1 MSKPENR
8 KVSRRDALKLIG
20 VGSAGIIIG
29 ATGLDRA
36 TEKVSG
42 LFSSNKAKAEEILP
56 LYGKHQ
62 QGIITPAQDFI
73 YLASFNLETKN
84 IQEIKNLFK
93 EWTEASSLM
102 SEGRDIGNT
111 SPLLSS
117 PPDDTG
123 EAMGLNPMKI
133 SFTFG
138 VGPQFFEDLNIQH
151 KKPASL
157 KNLPHFPG
165 DELKEEWND
174 GSIVV
179 QVCANDQQV
188 AFHGIRNLIRIGR
201 GTVSLKW
208 MQHGFQRSA
217 KSDPSGS
224 TPRNLMGFKDGT
236 GNPDV
241 KNDQLMNEHVWIQ
254 NGDGP
259 NWLTGGSYLIARR
272 IRIRVEEWDRSSLKD
287 QENTFGRHRFS
298 GAPLGEKDE
307 FTKVDTKKMDGNGSP
322 MIPKDSHI
330 ALAHG
335 DGKIK
340 ILRRS
345 YSYTD
350 GLDNQTGK
358 IDAGLLFVSFQ
369 RDPFKQFVPM
379 QKRLAQMDALNEY
392 IVHNGS
398 AIFACFPGVN
408 KGSYIGEGLF

>member
-1 MSKPENR
+1 MSFLEKK
-8 KVSRRDALKLIG
+8 KVNRRDALKLLG
-20 VGSAGIIIG
+20 VGSAGLIIG

-36 TEKVSG
+36 SEKVSN
-42 LFSSNKAKAEEILP
+42 LLMPNKVKAEEILP
-56 LYGKHQ
+56 FYGTHQ

-84 IQEIKNLFK
+84 IQEVKKLFK
-93 EWTEASSLM
+93 EWTEASLAM
-102 SEGRDIGNT
+102 SEGKEIGNT

-123 EAMGLNPMKI
+123 EAIGLNPMKI
-133 SFTFG
+133 TFTFG
-138 VGPQFFEDLNIQH
+138 VGPQFFEDLSIQH

-165 DELKEEWND
+165 DDLKEEWND

-208 MQHGFQRSA
+208 LQNGFQRTA
-217 KSDPSGS
+217 TSDPSGS

-241 KNDQLMNEHVWIQ
+241 KNAKLMNEQVWVQ
-254 NGDGP
+254 NGDGQ

-287 QENTFGRHRFS
+287 QEDSFGRHRIS
-298 GAPLGEKDE
+298 GAPLGEKNE
-307 FTKVDTKKMDGNGSP
+307 FTKLDLKKKDSNGHP
-322 MIPKDSHI
+322 MIPKDSHV

-350 GLDNQTGK
+350 GLDIQTGK

-379 QKRLAQMDALNEY
+379 QSRLAQMDALNEY

-398 AIFACFPGVN
+398 AIFACFPGV
-408 KGSYIGEGLF
+408 KEGSYIGEGLF